1 MINRFLFQILLV
13 AAVVVSLA
21 SQGLYHFTD
30 LWLSAWTDKTI
41 NSSVGTTVSMNM
53 VFDDEMHNI
62 ILYCILAGGLFV
74 GALLRTA
81 LVFQVCLR
89 CSIFLHDHIFKKV
102 RVFIWSSFG
111 CQFFFLT
118 LLNRFFV
125 QQQCSSILRRLV
137 S

>member
-1 MINRFLFQILLV
+1 MINRFLFQTLLV
-13 AAVVVSLA
+13 AAALVSLT

-41 NSSVGTTVSMNM
+41 NSSVDTTVSMSM

-62 ILYCILAGGLFV
+62 ILYCILAGALFF

-89 CSIFLHDHIFKKV
+89 CSIFLHDRIFKKV
-102 RVFIWSSFG
+102 GVLS
-111 CQFFFLT
+111 
-118 LLNRFFV
+118 
-125 QQQCSSILRRLV
+125 
-137 S
+137 